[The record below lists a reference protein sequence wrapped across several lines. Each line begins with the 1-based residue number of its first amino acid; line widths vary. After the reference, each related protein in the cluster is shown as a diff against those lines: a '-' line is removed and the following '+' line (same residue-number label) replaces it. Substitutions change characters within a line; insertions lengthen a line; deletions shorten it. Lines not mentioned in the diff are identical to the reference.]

1 MVWEASEWD
10 FAKKEGCKERMLK
23 FTIDADGNQK

>member
-1 MVWEASEWD
+1 MVWQASEWD